1 MKCNSWGVSAC
12 PLNQHIDKESSSP
25 LLLRKPIHFLL
36 RQGMSGVSPCGW
48 SACCGNRPLPLLCRG
63 PWCMCHGF
71 SLGFRKTSH
80 NRKIQDEFE
89 DVVLRCPKIF
99 EEKNSTQLLND
110 LKIPNGPFWDEDVS
124 FLTFF
129 VQGKKGRYSKK
140 SAHRLEHHHQHTMA
154 FLFSKP
160 MKVILSMLGCIA
172 QVFGCTQRGQVATC
186 SVVLQRAKYFNEAIK
201 SGF

>member
-1 MKCNSWGVSAC
+1 
-12 PLNQHIDKESSSP
+12 
-25 LLLRKPIHFLL
+25 
-36 RQGMSGVSPCGW
+36 MSGVSPCGW

-110 LKIPNGPFWDEDVS
+110 LKIPNGPFWGEDVS

-154 FLFSKP
+154 FFFQAHEGDPFNARLHRAGIRLHPTRSSCYLFSSTSTSQ
-160 MKVILSMLGCIA
+160 ILQWSDKERILDMNEHVTCPDLTVPLDAVVWKRAGCSKA
-172 QVFGCTQRGQVATC
+172 KA
-186 SVVLQRAKYFNEAIK
+186 QRARNWP
-201 SGF
+201 